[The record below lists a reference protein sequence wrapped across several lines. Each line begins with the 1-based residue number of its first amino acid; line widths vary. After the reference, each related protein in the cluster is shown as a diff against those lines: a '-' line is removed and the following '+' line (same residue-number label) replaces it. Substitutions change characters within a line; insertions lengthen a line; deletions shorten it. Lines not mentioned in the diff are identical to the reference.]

1 MMVAGIGISSVAFL
15 IAVMYMAKRLLGYE
29 TAPLGFTTLVTLVA
43 FLGGIQLIAIGLL
56 GQYLGRIYD
65 EVKQRPLY
73 IVRRRVGVAP
83 SHDVGREPHVAP

>member
-1 MMVAGIGISSVAFL
+1 MTVAGVCISSVGFL
-15 IAVMYMAKRLLGYE
+15 IGVVYMAKRLLGYE
-29 TAPLGFTTLVTLVA
+29 TAPLGFTTLVTLIA

-73 IVRRRVGVAP
+73 VVKERHGVPPPPARQP
-83 SHDVGREPHVAP
+83 FGHGF